1 MQTGNASGG
10 YKKEKQAMKLIK
22 ATKGNKHAVFAE
34 GVWATGQPQRY
45 GWRAESEPVTKK
57 TLPVEIL
64 EFAQVRKK
72 EPPKPEPELKQL
84 ETEAIKN
91 QSQAV
96 EKPSHVSKLRKPKKV
111 KESKVKPKKASK

>member
-1 MQTGNASGG
+1 
-10 YKKEKQAMKLIK
+10 MKLIK

-72 EPPKPEPELKQL
+72 EPPKPKQEVKQPELELKQL
-84 ETEAIKN
+84 ETEAIRN
-91 QSQAV
+91 QAEAV
-96 EKPSHVSKLRKPKKV
+96 KKPSRVSKPRKPKKV
-111 KESKVKPKKASK
+111 KEEKVKPKKASK